1 MIMDLGNIDWE
12 KLGIVFPQ
20 EEETC
25 TTEGEEMSESKSTFA
40 CRAQKLRV
48 HMERKGRGG
57 KVVTIVSG
65 FMGEKSDLSSLAT
78 ALKTTLGLGGSVKNG
93 LILLQGDCRTRVID
107 WLKSQGYRDVK

>member
-1 MIMDLGNIDWE
+1 MDLGNIDWE

-20 EEETC
+20 EEEAC
-25 TTEGEEMSESKSTFA
+25 MTEGEEMSEFKSTFA

-57 KVVTIVSG
+57 KVVTIISG

-78 ALKTTLGLGGSVKNG
+78 ALKTTLGLGGSIKNG
-93 LILLQGDCRTRVID
+93 LILLQGDCRIRVID

>member
-1 MIMDLGNIDWE
+1 MDLGNIDWE
-12 KLGIVFPQ
+12 KLGIVLPK
-20 EEETC
+20 
-25 TTEGEEMSESKSTFA
+25 EGEPCTVEAEEMLESKPTFA
-40 CRAQKLRV
+40 CRALKLRV

-93 LILLQGDCRTRVID
+93 LILLQGDCRNRVID
-107 WLKSQGYRDVK
+107 WLKSQGYSDVK